1 MRARHCIFPHKIS
14 PLHVFS
20 IYQTILFLFQRLK
33 QEYEDATETR
43 ERVGSRAYCE
53 RNHRWR
59 RLVVD
64 LPSAMKQAQSGLRTI
79 KRDFS
84 AGSMSSQPIDV
95 DGSEWPPTPAAS
107 VEPKPLGRPLTG
119 SEQRLKN
126 IQDALAGLP
135 STSSS
140 QPLTAK
146 RPNPSNNAGY
156 SMSEPPAK
164 KRVLPSAWE
173 EPPPPK
179 SLASKR
185 PTDVIE
191 KQKPSGSRIAIKA
204 GTSKPA
210 VATVFLSNEQ
220 QKILKL
226 VSDGQCLFY
235 TGSAGEY
242 NVRSHT
248 LLRHF
253 CCLRLFHVF
262 FETVSDDDNTRYRK
276 VCPPARDHQDT

>member
-1 MRARHCIFPHKIS
+1 MR
-14 PLHVFS
+14 
-20 IYQTILFLFQRLK
+20 
-33 QEYEDATETR
+33 QEHEDATQTR
-43 ERVGSRAYCE
+43 PSVWSRAYCE
-53 RNHRWR
+53 RNNRWR
-59 RLVVD
+59 RLLVD

-79 KRDFS
+79 KRDFT

-95 DGSEWPPTPAAS
+95 DGSEWPPTPPAT

-126 IQDALAGLP
+126 IQDALAALP
-135 STSSS
+135 STSAS
-140 QPLTAK
+140 QPLTMK

-179 SLASKR
+179 SLAAKR
-185 PTDVIE
+185 PTAVTE
-191 KQKPSGSRIAIKA
+191 KKKPSGSSTAIKA

-226 VSDGQCLFY
+226 ASDGQCLFY

-242 NVRSHT
+242 NVCPLP
-248 LLRHF
+248 LLHCF
-253 CCLRLFHVF
+253 CCLRLFHIF
-262 FETVSDDDNTRYRK
+262 SETVSDDNTRYRK
-276 VCPPARDHQDT
+276 VCPPARDHQDPQEEIRQGI